1 MIEALIFFLGFL
13 LGTMSVYFAMRNQ
26 RTLCELHGVAAHIEK
41 QQAEKQSR
49 KERIIQIIKEKGTVA
64 NNDIEK
70 ALGVTDTTA
79 TNYLQ
84 ELEREGKIEQ
94 IGERGRFVSYKLK
107 GKL

>member
-1 MIEALIFFLGFL
+1 MVSVAILIFGFFF
-13 LGTMSVYFAMRNQ
+13 GATVVYFAMRN
-26 RTLCELHGVAAHIEK
+26 RRAVCELHGVAAHVEK
-41 QQAEKQSR
+41 QQNEKQSR
-49 KERIIQIIKEKGTVA
+49 KEKILQILKGKGSVR

-94 IGERGRFVSYKLK
+94 IGERGRFVSYRIKK
-107 GKL
+107 